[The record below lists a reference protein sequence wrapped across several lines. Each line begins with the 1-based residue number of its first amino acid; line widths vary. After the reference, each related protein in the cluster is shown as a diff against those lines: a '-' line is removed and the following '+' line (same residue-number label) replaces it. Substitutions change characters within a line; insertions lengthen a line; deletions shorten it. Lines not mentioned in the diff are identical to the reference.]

1 MGRRLGSKNGV
12 HTTKINFYGKRG
24 RPKLWK
30 NMNKKEK
37 VGRVWRYV
45 RLILIIIV
53 TLIAFALVFMYFTG
67 KNDTESVSTTT
78 PQNTS
83 KPISKASATKTIT
96 NEVIELKDA
105 AQDYQNDGDQEK
117 LTNRLESVQK
127 QNQNLETRL
136 PEGHTKEAVQTVNNT
151 VSQIQQNP
159 NNANNIVQ
167 NNLND
172 LVSKSGFWA
181 SIYYQVQSWV
191 NNFQ

>member
-1 MGRRLGSKNGV
+1 MGRRLGSKNGIR
-12 HTTKINFYGKRG
+12 TTRINFYGKRG

-45 RLILIIIV
+45 RMILISILSLIV
-53 TLIAFALVFMYFTG
+53 LVIALMYITG
-67 KNDTESVSTTT
+67 KNDTESVSTTA

-83 KPISKASATKTIT
+83 KPISKTSATKAIT
-96 NEVIELKDA
+96 SEVIELKDA

-127 QNQNLETRL
+127 QNQNLEARL

-151 VSQIQQNP
+151 VTQIQQNP

>member
-45 RLILIIIV
+45 RLILITIV
-53 TLIAFALVFMYFTG
+53 ALIALAFVLIYFTG

-117 LTNRLESVQK
+117 LIDRLESVQK
-127 QNQNLETRL
+127 QNQSLEARL
-136 PEGHTKEAVQTVNNT
+136 PEGHTKEAVQTVNST
-151 VSQIQQNP
+151 VTQIQQNP
-159 NNANNIVQ
+159 NNASNIVQ

-191 NNFQ
+191 NNFR

>member
-1 MGRRLGSKNGV
+1 MDSKNGI
-12 HTTKINFYGKRG
+12 HTTRINFYGKRG

-37 VGRVWRYV
+37 VGRVWRYI
-45 RLILIIIV
+45 RLILITIV
-53 TLIAFALVFMYFTG
+53 ALIAFAFVFTYFTG
-67 KNDTESVSTTT
+67 KNDTESVSTT

-117 LTNRLESVQK
+117 LTNRLEYVQK
-127 QNQNLETRL
+127 QNQSLEARL
-136 PEGHTKEAVQTVNNT
+136 PEGYTKEAVQTVNST
-151 VSQIQQNP
+151 VTQIQQNP
-159 NNANNIVQ
+159 NNASNIVQ

-191 NNFQ
+191 NNFR